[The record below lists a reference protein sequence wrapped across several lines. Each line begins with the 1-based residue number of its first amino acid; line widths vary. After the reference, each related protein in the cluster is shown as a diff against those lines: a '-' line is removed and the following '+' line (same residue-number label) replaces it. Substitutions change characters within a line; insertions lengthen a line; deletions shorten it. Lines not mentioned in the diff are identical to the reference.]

1 MSNITCRSCGKRYDY
16 LNSDLCPHC
25 GAYNKPTSRLR
36 VDFNEEGNAELLN
49 EQQFQRQSAAN
60 RQRKDCYEQPVR
72 QGKPAALHRPTGG
85 NAALRTTVRAI
96 VLSIVV
102 AVIVGV
108 ISLTSMRVETL
119 KQQWNQPEEFAE
131 DVSGD
136 EAYIFYY
143 DVGEQFV
150 VNGQPVTVEAVRID
164 EGQTFATVYWE
175 NDPGFSPKLY
185 VQYDN
190 GSELAAYTWEE
201 TDMGEGRYQYEY
213 SDDGFGWEDVS
224 AAYLIFIN
232 YGGGDEPYFE
242 VWVDITEA
250 LCSMM

>member
-1 MSNITCRSCGKRYDY
+1 MPNIRCQSCGKRYSY
-16 LNSDLCPHC
+16 HESDLCPHC
-25 GAYNKPTSRLR
+25 GAYNRPSSRMR
-36 VDFNEEGNAELLN
+36 VDFDKDGNAELLN

-102 AVIVGV
+102 AVIIGV
-108 ISLTSMRVETL
+108 ISLTFMRVETL

-131 DVSGD
+131 EVSGD

-150 VNGQPVTVEAVRID
+150 VNGQPVTVEAAALEEEILSVTLQWASPDPMPRLYIL
-164 EGQTFATVYWE
+164 YE
-175 NDPGFSPKLY
+175 NGGVLEDYPYAVENKEDGAWQCDY
-185 VQYDN
+185 I
-190 GSELAAYTWEE
+190 G
-201 TDMGEGRYQYEY
+201 
-213 SDDGFGWEDVS
+213 DDGEDV
-224 AAYLIFIN
+224 AEAYLIFTDFGEDQVPF
-232 YGGGDEPYFE
+232 YE
-242 VWVDITEA
+242 VWTDITEIFS
-250 LCSMM
+250 SMS